1 MWKARAWLG
10 AAIVIWGERGR
21 RRKGRAQFYCS
32 GFQEM
37 FVSFSCECNHP
48 SFGISV
54 KAWNQ
59 ASLILML
66 CRKLDETLLRKVR
79 SSGDRI
85 FAATLDR

>member
-1 MWKARAWLG
+1 MSSGGRG
-10 AAIVIWGERGR
+10 EVGEREGLSFNVR
-21 RRKGRAQFYCS
+21 AFRKCLSVFLVNAIIQVLVF
-32 GFQEM
+32 
-37 FVSFSCECNHP
+37 
-48 SFGISV
+48 SV

>member
-1 MWKARAWLG
+1 MAGGCYCHLG
-10 AAIVIWGERGR
+10 GKGKKEKGKGSVLMFGLSGNVVI
-21 RRKGRAQFYCS
+21 FP
-32 GFQEM
+32 
-37 FVSFSCECNHP
+37 CECNHP
-48 SFGISV
+48 SFGIGV